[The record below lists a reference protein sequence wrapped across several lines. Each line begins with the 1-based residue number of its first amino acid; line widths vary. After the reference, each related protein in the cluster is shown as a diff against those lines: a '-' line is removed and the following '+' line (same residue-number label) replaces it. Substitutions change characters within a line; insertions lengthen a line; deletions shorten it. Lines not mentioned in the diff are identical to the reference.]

1 MIALQ
6 LLCWLVYVHITAI
19 YLFTR
24 GFLLSRLAL
33 PNKSQQGQEQ
43 GNQRAVGLVKDTL
56 RFDSVSDHP
65 PDPLSPN
72 HHNILTLPR
81 ELTAAHPQPSFA
93 FNAYADPHDDDA
105 PTYQRSYPTFV
116 DIGESFSGSVI
127 QEDSASPTGQ
137 LGTQGPFMRLFVR
150 GHFADHHFFST
161 TTCHTHSTRSTS
173 KTPHTVDSGIMS
185 YLPSIIQRCSE
196 PWTLAIGH
204 GLGVDHA
211 GRRVGPDHP
220 VMKAKLEQMNVF
232 LAEVVGIIDEDT
244 LLILLGDRGTITHEN
259 VEEKRR
265 QLEEQEQPIGLLRAR
280 IALLEGTANSQ
291 DALTKQGGTSVDAF
305 SIKNAASQL
314 ERLINRWAAEVV
326 RSPPANLDIVY
337 AAAIS
342 DITCTK

>member
-33 PNKSQQGQEQ
+33 PNRSQQGQEQ

-56 RFDSVSDHP
+56 RFDSVSNHP

-72 HHNILTLPR
+72 HHNILTLPQ

-137 LGTQGPFMRLFVR
+137 LGTQGPFMRLFIAFI
-150 GHFADHHFFST
+150 GDNTWLPLFLSFLDHNLSYPFDSFDVED
-161 TTCHTHSTRSTS
+161 
-173 KTPHTVDSGIMS
+173 PHTVDSGIMS

-244 LLILLGDRGTITHEN
+244 LLILLGDRGTI
-259 VEEKRR
+259 
-265 QLEEQEQPIGLLRAR
+265 
-280 IALLEGTANSQ
+280 SQ
-291 DALTKQGGTSVDAF
+291 C
-305 SIKNAASQL
+305 
-314 ERLINRWAAEVV
+314 E
-326 RSPPANLDIVY
+326 
-337 AAAIS
+337 
-342 DITCTK
+342 

>member
-137 LGTQGPFMRLFVR
+137 LGMQGPFMRLFIAFV
-150 GHFADHHFFST
+150 GDNTWLPLFPSFLDHNLSYPFDSFNIED
-161 TTCHTHSTRSTS
+161 
-173 KTPHTVDSGIMS
+173 PHTVDSGIMS
-185 YLPSIIQRCSE
+185 YLPSIIQ
-196 PWTLAIGH
+196 WTS
-204 GLGVDHA
+204 
-211 GRRVGPDHP
+211 PDHP

-265 QLEEQEQPIGLLRAR
+265 QLEEQKQPIGLLRAR

-326 RSPPANLDIVY
+326 RSLPANLDIVY
-337 AAAIS
+337 AAAIL